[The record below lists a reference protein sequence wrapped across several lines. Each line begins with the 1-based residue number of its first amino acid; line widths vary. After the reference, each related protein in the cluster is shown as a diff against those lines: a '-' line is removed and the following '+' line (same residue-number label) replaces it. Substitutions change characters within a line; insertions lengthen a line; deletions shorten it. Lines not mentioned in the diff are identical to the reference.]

1 MKNRRTFLST
11 AAAGGMAVIGLIRTE
26 PVHAQAMV
34 AETDPQAA
42 SLGYKADTA
51 QVDQKKFP
59 KHTAE
64 QKCSNCQLYQSKS
77 PTAGSCAIFPGKLV
91 AGPGWCNAY
100 QKKA

>member
-11 AAAGGMAVIGLIRTE
+11 AAAGGLAVIGLIPAG
-26 PVHAQAMV
+26 PVSAQALV
-34 AETDPQAA
+34 SETDPQAA

-64 QKCSNCQLYQSKS
+64 QKCVNCQLYQSKS
-77 PTAGSCAIFPGKLV
+77 AAAGSCAIFPGKLV
-91 AGPGWCNAY
+91 AAAAWCNAY

>member
-1 MKNRRTFLST
+1 MATNIKGPAIFLAQFAGD
-11 AAAGGMAVIGLIRTE
+11 AAPFNTWDSITRW
-26 PVHAQAMV
+26 
-34 AETDPQAA
+34 AA